1 VTTFSKEDR
10 DTAIEK
16 ATKAVEKAREGFEG
30 SRQRFEAHVE
40 SYGRA
45 LYRLRVAE
53 LMPVEGAVVPIPTP
67 CVHDDSS
74 KPAGVVL
81 NIPELPVAEDVATMI
96 EGTPTVTEEQTVPAN
111 PFATTPAAAAIAA
124 GFTQGAERVTV
135 TYTQAEPT
143 PAVPS
148 IDERAEEA
156 SRAALARTAEQEK
169 EYALAG
175 LDEEKRARVAA
186 ALAGAAPVPPVNP
199 FAGLV

>member
-53 LMPVEGAVVPIPTP
+53 LMPVEGATVAIPTP
-67 CVHDDSS
+67 CVHDDPS

-96 EGTPTVTEEQTVPAN
+96 EGTFTPGPPLPPVEHAVPVN
-111 PFATTPAAAAIAA
+111 PFATVPAAL
-124 GFTQGAERVTV
+124 
-135 TYTQAEPT
+135 
-143 PAVPS
+143 S

-169 EYALAG
+169 AHALAG